1 MSGTQPTGRRLV
13 VGVLVLC
20 AVLVAV
26 AVGWTVDQGAR
37 RTDLRETDTDRA
49 QRLAGLHH
57 RQHPGKGRY
66 YVPEA
71 AVLAGPSGGTRVAY
85 LHYRIVGGPDSS
97 LDDFVRV
104 YDLPAPGAL
113 APLPPDLAAALPGE
127 EPARGALLP
136 EPPGGRERQ
145 IFALDADTGSPGA
158 ADVYV
163 RAVG

>member
-1 MSGTQPTGRRLV
+1 MSGARPKGRRPAGGL
-13 VGVLVLC
+13 LVLC
-20 AVLVAV
+20 AVLA
-26 AVGWTVDQGAR
+26 AAAGWTVEQGAR
-37 RTDLRETDTDRA
+37 MTDLRESDTDRA

-71 AVLAGPSGGTRVAY
+71 AVLAGPPGGPRVAY
-85 LHYRIVGGPDSS
+85 LHYRLGGGPDSN

-104 YDLPAPGAL
+104 YDLPAPGAP

-127 EPARGALLP
+127 EPAQGALLP
-136 EPPGGRERQ
+136 EPPGGPERR
-145 IFALDADTGSPGA
+145 IFALDLDTGFAGA